1 MPTPRYLPQLG
12 GVERYVAA
20 LAPRLAERGVGVTV
34 LTTDTLRVG
43 PPHEV
48 VDGVEIVRVPAYPRS
63 RDYFFSPELYRI
75 VRGGSWDLVH
85 VQSYQ
90 TLVAPLAMLAAR
102 RAHLPYLLTFH
113 GSRLRR
119 FQWPVLRPLL
129 VTANR
134 LVALARF
141 EIELYGAALNVPR
154 DRFALIRT
162 GIDLPVSRATH
173 RSRDRREPVIASVG
187 RLERSKGHHR
197 LIEALPEIL
206 RRRPDARV
214 WIAGSGRY
222 EQALRRRARE
232 LGVAHRVEIRTVP
245 ADNRVAMADALSQVA
260 LVVLFSEAETVPI
273 AVLEALALGRPVL
286 VTRCRGLDELA
297 DDGLVRAVPP
307 DSRPHEIAAAVLEQ
321 LDDPFV
327 PAHLDLPT
335 WEECAAQHHELYI
348 SLVASTTAG
357 VLHG

>member
-1 MPTPRYLPQLG
+1 MPTPRYLPQIG

-20 LAPRLAERGVGVTV
+20 LARRLVQRGLGVTV
-34 LTTDTLRVG
+34 LTTDPLRTE
-43 PPHEV
+43 PPRER
-48 VDGVEIVRVPAYPRS
+48 VDGVEILRVPAYPRT
-63 RDYFFSPELYRI
+63 RDYYFAPELYRI
-75 VRGGSWDLVH
+75 VRGGTWDVVH

-102 RAHLPYLLTFH
+102 RAHVPYVLTFH

-129 VTANR
+129 VRANH

-141 EIELYGAALNVPR
+141 EIDLYGDALKVPR

-162 GIDLPVSRATH
+162 GIDLPGNGQKPGSAD
-173 RSRDRREPVIASVG
+173 RSAPVIASVG
-187 RLERSKGHHR
+187 RLDPAKGHHR
-197 LIEALPEIL
+197 LIEALPEII

-214 WIAGSGRY
+214 WIAGSGPY
-222 EQALRRRARE
+222 EHALKRKARE
-232 LGVAHRVEIRTVP
+232 LGVTERVEVRAVS
-245 ADNRVAMADALSQVA
+245 DRVAMAHELSGVA

-273 AVLEALALGRPVL
+273 AVLESLALGRPVL
-286 VTRCRGLDELA
+286 VTRCRGVDELA
-297 DDGLVRAVPP
+297 DEGLVRAIPR
-307 DSRPHEIAAAVLEQ
+307 DSGPHEIAAAVVSQ

-327 PAHLDLPT
+327 PTHLDLPT

-348 SLVASTTAG
+348 SLVERAESRI
-357 VLHG
+357 

>member
-1 MPTPRYLPQLG
+1 
-12 GVERYVAA
+12 
-20 LAPRLAERGVGVTV
+20 
-34 LTTDTLRVG
+34 
-43 PPHEV
+43 
-48 VDGVEIVRVPAYPRS
+48 
-63 RDYFFSPELYRI
+63 
-75 VRGGSWDLVH
+75 
-85 VQSYQ
+85 
-90 TLVAPLAMLAAR
+90 
-102 RAHLPYLLTFH
+102 
-113 GSRLRR
+113 
-119 FQWPVLRPLL
+119 
-129 VTANR
+129 
-134 LVALARF
+134 
-141 EIELYGAALNVPR
+141 
-154 DRFALIRT
+154 
-162 GIDLPVSRATH
+162 VSRATH

-214 WIAGSGRY
+214 WIAGSGPY

-245 ADNRVAMADALSQVA
+245 ADKRVAMADALSQVA

-307 DSRPHEIAAAVLEQ
+307 DSGPHEIAAAVLEQ